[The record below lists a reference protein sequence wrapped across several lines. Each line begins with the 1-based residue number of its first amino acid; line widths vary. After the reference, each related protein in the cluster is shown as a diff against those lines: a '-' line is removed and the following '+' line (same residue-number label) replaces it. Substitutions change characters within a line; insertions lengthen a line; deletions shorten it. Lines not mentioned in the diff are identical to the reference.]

1 MQLKFGENL
10 RALRQNAG
18 ITQDRLAEYLGI
30 TSQAVSRWESGICY
44 PDLEFLPGI
53 ASYFHTTVDALLGC
67 DRTEQEQNDA
77 ILTMSALVSAGKR
90 EEAVQFAHEKLALNP
105 GNHALAVL
113 LSSTMLLYGRT
124 EKNAVERY
132 REGELLCR
140 RVLRDNQDV
149 TVVGELLR
157 ITAKSTLSHL
167 LLRQDKR
174 EDAIQIAMEL
184 PSFTSGQEFH
194 LLRLQSP
201 MEKSAYLASVL
212 PTYLSMLT
220 GGLIDP
226 LTEAEENRVVRYSI
240 AECRRTLAIWD
251 SVYDAAEVYLGKD
264 ARYAPF
270 LYGYLHFR
278 LAYLLT
284 AEPDAFSELAEA
296 LRRFVKCVTVD
307 GTDRSAHT
315 TMETIRKRDPAYHGT
330 QTPAIDCSAQAKA
343 AFFYDGYLTDG
354 TEAVGPYA
362 ELWRETIEK
371 LQSIRAKA

>member
-1 MQLKFGENL
+1 M
-10 RALRQNAG
+10 
-18 ITQDRLAEYLGI
+18 
-30 TSQAVSRWESGICY
+30 
-44 PDLEFLPGI
+44 
-53 ASYFHTTVDALLGC
+53 
-67 DRTEQEQNDA
+67 
-77 ILTMSALVSAGKR
+77 
-90 EEAVQFAHEKLALNP
+90 
-105 GNHALAVL
+105 
-113 LSSTMLLYGRT
+113 
-124 EKNAVERY
+124 
-132 REGELLCR
+132 
-140 RVLRDNQDV
+140 
-149 TVVGELLR
+149 
-157 ITAKSTLSHL
+157 
-167 LLRQDKR
+167 
-174 EDAIQIAMEL
+174 
-184 PSFTSGQEFH
+184 
-194 LLRLQSP
+194 
-201 MEKSAYLASVL
+201 
-212 PTYLSMLT
+212 
-220 GGLIDP
+220 
-226 LTEAEENRVVRYSI
+226 VRYSI

-330 QTPAIDCSAQAKA
+330 QTPASDCSAQAKA